1 MFRKYQSKQSKK
13 DQLRIKI
20 HENASTMR
28 QLLDAIAIPYIDTN
42 SHIISVMINDP
53 FLCKKVSE
61 KLIDEHGIYAQP
73 IFFPT
78 VPKGLERLRI
88 TVTPKHR
95 KEHIENM
102 IQCLDKVW
110 TDLSLPRKNSVK
122 LKINN

>member
-1 MFRKYQSKQSKK
+1 
-13 DQLRIKI
+13 
-20 HENASTMR
+20 
-28 QLLDAIAIPYIDTN
+28 
-42 SHIISVMINDP
+42 MINDP

-61 KLIDEHGIYAQP
+61 CLIEDHGIYAQP

-102 IQCLDKVW
+102 VSCLDKVW
-110 TDLSLPRKNSVK
+110 TKLSLPRRNSLKVK
-122 LKINN
+122 LSS

>member
-1 MFRKYQSKQSKK
+1 
-13 DQLRIKI
+13 
-20 HENASTMR
+20 MR
-28 QLLDAIAIPYIDTN
+28 QLLESIAIPHIDTN
-42 SHIISVMINDP
+42 SHIVSVMINDP

-61 KLIDEHGIYAQP
+61 KLIDEYGIYAQP

-102 IQCLDKVW
+102 VSCLDKVW
-110 TDLSLPRKNSVK
+110 TKLSLPRSNSSK
-122 LKINN
+122 LKINS

>member
-1 MFRKYQSKQSKK
+1 
-13 DQLRIKI
+13 
-20 HENASTMR
+20 MR

-61 KLIDEHGIYAQP
+61 KLIDDYGIYAQP
-73 IFFPT
+73 IFYPT

-102 IQCLDKVW
+102 VQCLDKVW
-110 TDLSLPRKNSVK
+110 SDLSLPRKNSTT